1 MLVEVYFWIFSQNYY
16 PIHQNDLPSVWRGG
30 LSPASTFQT
39 KPPKRKHP
47 ATVRCFFHAFFHA
60 WRRERRE
67 IPITHRGSVT
77 PAETGCQCINQTN
90 GSTVTNVNSPFWG
103 IYCGFKEDM
112 FSFNV
117 ILWGD
122 DLILIWHSQIHK
134 CVAKKLHL
142 VGLSVAVYHH
152 IIEMIVSSFLGVPDE
167 SLLWTLSE
175 PQSCTFQS
183 NLTYRTIVGESLNVS
198 ETELHP
204 NYVCIPLRKLRWSL
218 KIYPWKRRNIY
229 PNHQLLGSIPKPP
242 TFGFHPGCISV
253 NYI

>member
-16 PIHQNDLPSVWRGG
+16 PIHQNDLPSVWRGFF
-30 LSPASTFQT
+30 SSKHCSNQ
-39 KPPKRKHP
+39 PPQKKHP
-47 ATVRCFFHAFFHA
+47 ATVRCFFHVFFHA

-67 IPITHRGSVT
+67 IPITHCGSVT

-134 CVAKKLHL
+134 CVAKKTPPSWVECSSVPPYHRNDS
-142 VGLSVAVYHH
+142 LS
-152 IIEMIVSSFLGVPDE
+152 IFRGSWWIF
-167 SLLWTLSE
+167 TLNS
-175 PQSCTFQS
+175 
-183 NLTYRTIVGESLNVS
+183 
-198 ETELHP
+198 
-204 NYVCIPLRKLRWSL
+204 
-218 KIYPWKRRNIY
+218 
-229 PNHQLLGSIPKPP
+229 
-242 TFGFHPGCISV
+242 
-253 NYI
+253 